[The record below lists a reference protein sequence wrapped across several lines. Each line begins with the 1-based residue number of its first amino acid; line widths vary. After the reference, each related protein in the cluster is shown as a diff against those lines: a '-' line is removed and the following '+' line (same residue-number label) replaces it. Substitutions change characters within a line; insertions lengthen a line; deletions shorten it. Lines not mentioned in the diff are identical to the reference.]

1 MKTLGGYVCVRNAL
15 RLDYCV
21 DLAIKS
27 LLDLNFLHEL
37 ILCDSDSDDGTREVL
52 DAWAVADPRVRVI
65 NWPWT
70 NPKGVSHHAW
80 LEWLNFARQHLRTDV
95 QITLDADEVL
105 DNQPLSNLA
114 IWDALNS
121 DNPCRYFD
129 RLNFWRDPGSLIPEG
144 ECCGKY
150 VARMGPTSYPM
161 QSDQPCHPGE
171 SRLIDEAVRAKHLK
185 IFHLGFLRE
194 QHAFYRKARAVSEIW
209 FNRFDERLEEGEKKG
224 IPLWETECS
233 WKDKLVP
240 YTGTFPAGV
249 VKWLRL
255 RGHQI

>member
-1 MKTLGGYVCVRNAL
+1 MKTLGSYICVRNGIK
-15 RLDYCV
+15 LDYCF

-27 LLDLNFLHEL
+27 LLELNFLHEL

-52 DAWAVADPRVRVI
+52 NAWAAHDNRIRVI

-80 LEWLNFARQHLRTDV
+80 IEWLNYARQHLTTDV

-105 DNQPLSNLA
+105 DTSPLSKME
-114 IWDALNS
+114 IFSALRS

-129 RLNFWRDPGSLIPEG
+129 RLNFWRDPYSLIPEG

-150 VARMGPTSYPM
+150 VARMGPTNEWMP
-161 QSDQPCHPGE
+161 SDQPLHPGE
-171 SRLIDEAVRAKHLK
+171 SKIVDSAVRADHLR

-209 FNRFDERLEEGEKKG
+209 FSRFDTRLEEGEKKG
-224 IPLWETECS
+224 LPVWETECS
-233 WKDKLVP
+233 WKDRLVP
-240 YTGTFPAGV
+240 YTGTHPAAV
-249 VKWLRL
+249 VKWLRA
-255 RGHQI
+255 RQHSI